1 MTIYIG
7 NLSFQA
13 EQEDLL
19 DLFSQYGEVSKCSL
33 PLDRETGRKRG
44 FAFVEMANDA
54 DEQKAIYDLQNVE
67 WMGRMIRVNKAT
79 PRQGGG
85 GGGGGYGGGGGG
97 GGGGRGGYG
106 GGGGGNRGGGYGGG
120 GGGRGGYGGGGGGRG
135 GYGGGG
141 RGGDGGYGGGGG
153 GYDGGG
159 GNRW

>member
-1 MTIYIG
+1 MTIYVG

-44 FAFVEMANDA
+44 FAFVEMASDA
-54 DEQKAIYDLQNVE
+54 EEQKAIDDLQNVE

-79 PRQGGG
+79 PRE
-85 GGGGGYGGGGGG
+85 GGGG

-106 GGGGGNRGGGYGGG
+106 GGYGGGGGNRGGGYGGG
-120 GGGRGGYGGGGGGRG
+120 GGGYGGGGGGGYGGGGGG
-135 GYGGGG
+135 
-141 RGGDGGYGGGGG
+141 
-153 GYDGGG
+153 

>member
-19 DLFSQYGEVSKCSL
+19 DLFSQYGEVAKCSL

-44 FAFVEMANDA
+44 FAFVEMANEA
-54 DEQKAIYDLQNVE
+54 DEQKAVDDLQNVE

-85 GGGGGYGGGGGG
+85 GGGGGGYGGGGG

-106 GGGGGNRGGGYGGG
+106 GGGGG
-120 GGGRGGYGGGGGGRG
+120 GRGGYGG
-135 GYGGGG
+135 GGGG

-153 GYDGGG
+153 GGYDGGG

>member
-19 DLFSQYGEVSKCSL
+19 DLFSQYGEVAKCSL

-44 FAFVEMANDA
+44 FAFVEMANEA
-54 DEQKAIYDLQNVE
+54 DEQKAVDDLQNVE

-97 GGGGRGGYG
+97 GRGGYG
-106 GGGGGNRGGGYGGG
+106 GGGGGGNRGGGGGYGGG
-120 GGGRGGYGGGGGGRG
+120 GGGRGGYGGGGGG
-135 GYGGGG
+135 
-141 RGGDGGYGGGGG
+141 

>member
-13 EQEDLL
+13 EQEDLF
-19 DLFSQYGEVSKCSL
+19 DLFSQYGEIKQCSL

-44 FAFVEMANDA
+44 FAFVEMKDEV
-54 DEQKAIYDLQNVE
+54 DEQKAIDDLQDVE

-79 PRQGGG
+79 PRERS
-85 GGGGGYGGGGGG
+85 GGGGG

-106 GGGGGNRGGGYGGG
+106 GGN
-120 GGGRGGYGGGGGGRG
+120 
-135 GYGGGG
+135 
-141 RGGDGGYGGGGG
+141 
-153 GYDGGG
+153 GGG

>member
-19 DLFSQYGEVSKCSL
+19 DLFSQYGEVAKCSL

-44 FAFVEMANDA
+44 FAFVEMANEA
-54 DEQKAIYDLQNVE
+54 DEQKAVDDLQNVE

-85 GGGGGYGGGGGG
+85 GGGGG
-97 GGGGRGGYG
+97 
-106 GGGGGNRGGGYGGG
+106 

-141 RGGDGGYGGGGG
+141 GGYGGGGGGDRGGYGGGGGG

>member
-19 DLFSQYGEVSKCSL
+19 DLFSQYGEVAKCSL

-44 FAFVEMANDA
+44 FAFVEMANEA
-54 DEQKAIYDLQNVE
+54 DEQKAVDDLQNVE

-85 GGGGGYGGGGGG
+85 GGGCGGYGGGGG

-106 GGGGGNRGGGYGGG
+106 GGGGG
-120 GGGRGGYGGGGGGRG
+120 GRGGYGG
-135 GYGGGG
+135 GGGG

-153 GYDGGG
+153 GGYDGGG